1 MRTKE
6 AIKTALAMTIAY
18 GIALAMDW
26 DKPMWAGFAVAF
38 ISLST
43 VGQSL
48 NKGAMRMLGT
58 LFAVV
63 VSLTILSLFPQ
74 DRWGLMAALS
84 VFVGLCTYLMGGGR
98 RQYFWNVAGFV
109 TAIICLEASGTSSED
124 AFNIALL
131 RAEETG
137 LGILVYS
144 LVAILLWPTN
154 TRNDLER
161 ANRALDATQH
171 ALFGRYRQL
180 IEGEGSAE
188 DSDPLRMQEV
198 EQFGQFNQALAAA
211 QTDTYE
217 VHEVRRQW
225 LLVQHQR
232 QELMETLERWRES
245 IAEIRGLDLRAL
257 MPNIVAVGDEV
268 ERRFQQIGQMLDGT
282 PPKDSPEM
290 LDIATNK
297 EAVRGL
303 SHFETAALAVARTQM
318 LRIEETLNKAADG
331 EFTERDAE
339 HFYRLLEAY
348 RGLSEATVAYTASA
362 DGIDWIGWREAR
374 F

>member
-1 MRTKE
+1 
-6 AIKTALAMTIAY
+6 
-18 GIALAMDW
+18 
-26 DKPMWAGFAVAF
+26 
-38 ISLST
+38 
-43 VGQSL
+43 
-48 NKGAMRMLGT
+48 
-58 LFAVV
+58 
-63 VSLTILSLFPQ
+63 
-74 DRWGLMAALS
+74 
-84 VFVGLCTYLMGGGR
+84 
-98 RQYFWNVAGFV
+98 
-109 TAIICLEASGTSSED
+109 
-124 AFNIALL
+124 
-131 RAEETG
+131 
-137 LGILVYS
+137 
-144 LVAILLWPTN
+144 
-154 TRNDLER
+154 
-161 ANRALDATQH
+161 LDATQH

-290 LDIATNK
+290 LDIATDK

-331 EFTERDAE
+331 ELTERDAE
-339 HFYRLLEAY
+339 HFYRLLGAY
-348 RGLSEATVAYTASA
+348 RGLSEATIAYTASA
-362 DGIDWIGWREAR
+362 DGIDWTRWREAR